1 MQIEHFCANRKAI
14 KGIYKIYLCKTKEN
28 AFEKINIISQSKLKR
43 KLQV

>member
-14 KGIYKIYLCKTKEN
+14 KGISKISSCKTKED